1 MSFIDALLA
10 VLTVIVFLVVVALV
24 IALIIDLF
32 LAIISPETKG
42 LFFRRN
48 ASSKQKKPKMVENTE
63 ANTVSLEELE
73 NENKKEENKVNN
85 WDESLVAAEQQQL
98 LGNDVPQI
106 EANTTEEKEQEIEA
120 RQQEMDDFDAL
131 FDEETPASEEDLNT
145 MINEINEAAVA
156 EFLNQPVEEQAS
168 EEQPAEEVKA
178 EDEGEGDEGEAL
190 TESQPVAA
198 ENAETVEKVEEQPQE
213 VVEEQPVKED
223 VVIPASIY
231 ATLTLEQL
239 NARLEKLK
247 DRLKLNEKELKANRK
262 EYMPLARVKKTLE
275 RDEQKLRRREA
286 IVARKK
292 VILYGVN
299 NYVDIDEEKAKKL
312 SEDLDLLDGLRLSV
326 QHCEDVM
333 ATNKDRF
340 PLLETTNKIL
350 VQVNHDLKDD
360 IAEVM
365 DAIEIYK
372 QTHPNE

>member
-10 VLTVIVFLVVVALV
+10 VLTVIVFLVVVAFV

-42 LFFRRN
+42 LFFRRG
-48 ASSKQKKPKMVENTE
+48 ASTKQKKPKMVES
-63 ANTVSLEELE
+63 ANTVSLEEVE
-73 NENKKEENKVNN
+73 NENKTEEKQVNN
-85 WDESLVAAEQQQL
+85 WDEDLVAAEQQQL

-106 EANTTEEKEQEIEA
+106 ESSATEEKEEEIDA
-120 RQQEMDDFDAL
+120 RQKEMEDFDAL
-131 FDEETPASEEDLNT
+131 FDDEEPASEDDINT

-156 EFLNQPVEEQAS
+156 EFLNQPAEEVK
-168 EEQPAEEVKA
+168 EEAEEVKA
-178 EDEGEGDEGEAL
+178 EDEGEGEEGEAL

-198 ENAETVEKVEEQPQE
+198 DNTEVVEKVEEE
-213 VVEEQPVKED
+213 VEEVKEEEQPVKED

-231 ATLTLEQL
+231 ATLTLDQL

-262 EYMPLARVKKTLE
+262 EYLPLARVKKTLE

>member
-32 LAIISPETKG
+32 LAIVAPDTRG
-42 LFFRRN
+42 LFFRRD
-48 ASSKQKKPKMVENTE
+48 ASPKQKKPKMVENTE
-63 ANTVSLEELE
+63 DNTTSLEETQE
-73 NENKKEENKVNN
+73 AQEPAVNN
-85 WDESLVAAEQQQL
+85 WDESLVEAEQQQL

-106 EANTTEEKEQEIEA
+106 ENKEQEIEEQ
-120 RQQEMDDFDAL
+120 RQEMDDFDAL
-131 FDEETPASEEDLNT
+131 FDEGEEQDGDIDA
-145 MINEINEAAVA
+145 MIAEINEYAVN
-156 EFLNQPVEEQAS
+156 EFNAPQE
-168 EEQPAEEVKA
+168 PAEA
-178 EDEGEGDEGEAL
+178 EGEGDEGEVL
-190 TESQPVAA
+190 TESQPA
-198 ENAETVEKVEEQPQE
+198 EAEQTEIVEPVEEVKEEETVI
-213 VVEEQPVKED
+213 
-223 VVIPASIY
+223 IPASIY
-231 ATLTLEQL
+231 STLTLEQL

-247 DRLKLNEKELKANRK
+247 ERLKYNEKELKANRK

-333 ATNKDRF
+333 ATNKDRY
-340 PLLETTNKIL
+340 PLLETTNQIL
-350 VQVNHDLKDD
+350 VQVNRDLKDD
-360 IAEVM
+360 IAEVQE
-365 DAIEIYK
+365 AINNYK
-372 QTHPNE
+372 NTHPEE

>member
-73 NENKKEENKVNN
+73 NENKTEEDKVNN

-131 FDEETPASEEDLNT
+131 FDEDSTASEEDINT
-145 MINEINEAAVA
+145 MINEINEASVA
-156 EFLNQPVEEQAS
+156 EFFNQPVEEQS
-168 EEQPAEEVKA
+168 A
-178 EDEGEGDEGEAL
+178 EDEDEGDEGEVL

-198 ENAETVEKVEEQPQE
+198 ENAETVEKVEEEPQE
-213 VVEEQPVKED
+213 VIEEQPVKED